1 MATDAAAAGPDPDPG
16 DEPAPR
22 QEREAEAEP
31 PAKAARLERGSCS
44 PAGTGGG
51 GDGDHGP
58 SDVPHYPEPLWL
70 DGGNLYEAGVDPGS
84 DVEPYTQGGSHYCQV
99 EYDFSQEPQFLVGA
113 WEEYAS
119 TTENFLKGCK
129 WAPDGSCI
137 LTNSADNTLRI
148 FNLPSE
154 LYEMRC
160 SVLPEMRPVLRMTEG
175 DTIYDY
181 CWFPVMSS
189 MAPETCFL
197 ASSSRD
203 NPIHV
208 WDAFYGDLRATF
220 RPYNHLDELTSA
232 HSLCFTPDGAQLY
245 CGFDKMVRVFETSR
259 PGRECEKR
267 PTMAKRQGQTGIIS
281 CIAFSPQQDLY
292 ACASYAKTV
301 GLYSMD
307 EGAVLSVLQG
317 HRGGVTHLVFSPD
330 GNLLYT
336 GGRKDP
342 EILCWDLRQPGKVL
356 FSMLRSATTNQRMYF
371 DLELYGRYAVSGNT
385 DWAVSVWDHSPPP
398 PPWAPTPLLEPILQ
412 LHTQQDCV
420 NGVSLHPFLPLL
432 ATTSGQRQFP
442 EPPESDDEGDGVL
455 MSLRHARAENSV
467 KLWLC
472 AGLGGGCGPAVS
484 PAAGGGPEVGGPRGG
499 EESHAIGDPRDEAG
513 ASASSGDLEEGRAVS
528 PGVGGPRG
536 GGGGESHAIG
546 TLGTRQGPVLAA
558 EIWRRGERPVPESG
572 VPEGEGKVTPSGTR
586 QGSVLTPGEW
596 EKRHRSMLAPVTWG
610 RAEWPVA

>member
-1 MATDAAAAGPDPDPG
+1 MATAAAAAGPDPS

-22 QEREAEAEP
+22 RPAEAEP
-31 PAKAARLERGSCS
+31 PAKAARLARGSCP
-44 PAGTGGG
+44 PAPTGSEDPGATARGTDPEGPPGSEPTGIAVTGGG
-51 GDGDHGP
+51 GAGDHGP

-99 EYDFSQEPQFLVGA
+99 EYNFSQEPQFLVGA

-267 PTMAKRQGQTGIIS
+267 PTMGRSLG
-281 CIAFSPQQDLY
+281 SPQRTQ
-292 ACASYAKTV
+292 
-301 GLYSMD
+301 
-307 EGAVLSVLQG
+307 
-317 HRGGVTHLVFSPD
+317 THPPFND
-330 GNLLYT
+330 GSSQHL
-336 GGRKDP
+336 P
-342 EILCWDLRQPGKVL
+342 QP
-356 FSMLRSATTNQRMYF
+356 
-371 DLELYGRYAVSGNT
+371 
-385 DWAVSVWDHSPPP
+385 
-398 PPWAPTPLLEPILQ
+398 
-412 LHTQQDCV
+412 
-420 NGVSLHPFLPLL
+420 
-432 ATTSGQRQFP
+432 
-442 EPPESDDEGDGVL
+442 
-455 MSLRHARAENSV
+455 
-467 KLWLC
+467 
-472 AGLGGGCGPAVS
+472 
-484 PAAGGGPEVGGPRGG
+484 
-499 EESHAIGDPRDEAG
+499 
-513 ASASSGDLEEGRAVS
+513 
-528 PGVGGPRG
+528 
-536 GGGGESHAIG
+536 
-546 TLGTRQGPVLAA
+546 
-558 EIWRRGERPVPESG
+558 
-572 VPEGEGKVTPSGTR
+572 
-586 QGSVLTPGEW
+586 
-596 EKRHRSMLAPVTWG
+596 RHR
-610 RAEWPVA
+610 